1 MAHQISSVRLDPTA
15 ERPFR
20 AVKTTAAAGALENP
34 SAFAPALSLSSS
46 PHSLFSLQRSVAA
59 TESERRRAS
68 GRWSEPWRR
77 RRPPRRRA
85 CSPTGEHAAV
95 ERPGRGAPGSSLLL
109 PRRRKAVPALLF
121 PRRRGWIR
129 PLPFLLSHPLLFD
142 LDLSFLLSEP
152 NRRRGLGL
160 GFFDSFLFFS
170 LISFVS
176 SRIQPVRDEDPSR
189 VRFRVRMP
197 TLFFSPFFSVFPIF
211 SLTSEW
217 I

>member
-1 MAHQISSVRLDPTA
+1 MTPAAGPETLVSFGTCPSLSLLAALSSLYLS
-15 ERPFR
+15 
-20 AVKTTAAAGALENP
+20 AAA
-34 SAFAPALSLSSS
+34 SD
-46 PHSLFSLQRSVAA
+46 
-59 TESERRRAS
+59 RRRAS

-95 ERPGRGAPGSSLLL
+95 ERPGRGAPGSALLL

-129 PLPFLLSHPLLFD
+129 SLPLLLSHPLLFD

-160 GFFDSFLFFS
+160 GFL
-170 LISFVS
+170 
-176 SRIQPVRDEDPSR
+176 
-189 VRFRVRMP
+189 
-197 TLFFSPFFSVFPIF
+197 
-211 SLTSEW
+211 
-217 I
+217 